1 MPSFSATGT
10 FTETRALRE
19 GSVIQPVVRAFVLQ
33 YTGANSSGTGPRTL
47 PELAANGRPIFAESA
62 AARA

>member
-10 FTETRALRE
+10 FTETRAERGE
-19 GSVIQPVVRAFVLQ
+19 RHPAVVRAFVLQ

-47 PELAANGRPIFAESA
+47 PELAANGRPIFAKSA